1 MKKVE
6 WSVASSVCQKYED
19 YNGIKGN
26 SSTKRKAKASKG
38 EIKGEQR
45 KSYLAYIEQR

>member
-1 MKKVE
+1 MKKFE

-26 SSTKRKAKASKG
+26 SSAKREAKASKG
-38 EIKGEQR
+38 EIKGEQC